1 MARLPFLRK
10 CVADGGRLTRLA
22 LVVFLFFLLVQPAF
36 GAKQGKYLQNC
47 PLANTGQVD
56 PLVSPGGVADHF
68 HAEFGA
74 KAWNSTSTTSD
85 LLNGATTCFI
95 PGNHSAYWVPC
106 FDNTDGTPICP
117 TSASGYYGAFG
128 TADTEQVEPFP
139 VGLRFL
145 VGDSHS
151 TTLQSTAVVFWRCD
165 AAGNPTLS
173 APPQTCPPNVGVSL
187 AFNGPKYWD
196 GMRLDSPDHHAHMSY
211 VKDATHQIRIPQ
223 IQWEFHFPPAAVG
236 KFLDSDHGI
245 EPKGR
250 TAHMD
255 LWEAQDPLMQA
266 ELTKCINDPGRNLSS
281 SPLCGTFTFA
291 TAPWIKPLVDWTNH
305 VDYINA
311 MGTAVPVS

>member
-1 MARLPFLRK
+1 MRLILLAAVAVLMFAPPAMA
-10 CVADGGRLTRLA
+10 
-22 LVVFLFFLLVQPAF
+22 
-36 GAKQGKYLQNC
+36 AKNGKYLQNC

-74 KAWNSTSTTSD
+74 KAWSATSTTAD

-106 FDNTDGTPICP
+106 FDADDGSPICP

-128 TADTEQVEPFP
+128 ATEQVQPFA
-139 VGLRFL
+139 
-145 VGDSHS
+145 VGDRFIVGNSHS
-151 TTLQSTAVVFWRCD
+151 TVLQSSSVVFWRCD

-173 APPQTCPPNVGVSL
+173 APPQTCPAGVGVSL
-187 AFNGPKYWD
+187 AFNGPRYWD
-196 GMRLDSPDHHAHMSY
+196 GMRLDSPDHQSHMSY
-211 VKDATHQIRIPQ
+211 AKDAGHQVRIPQ
-223 IQWEFHFPPAAVG
+223 IQWEFHYPPAAVG

-245 EPKGR
+245 APKGR

-255 LWEAQDPLMQA
+255 LWEAQDPIMQA
-266 ELTKCINDPGRNLSS
+266 ELTKCLNDPARSLPSS
-281 SPLCGTFTFA
+281 SLCGVFTTS

-305 VDYINA
+305 VSYVKPD
-311 MGTAVPVS
+311 GTAGVSP